1 MADNRGAAL
10 AYVEE
15 VYKDSEDA
23 LEAISTVQHE
33 NRVRL
38 SSMQPALPILDLHGV
53 SRAEIH
59 GSIFHSLQG
68 KLLEKVNGL
77 DGRGLN
83 KLLGRC
89 FQYIGTAELRSV
101 CLQIMQKLP
110 EIEEKY
116 LLTVSENPQFY
127 SACPLEVKRQI
138 WQTNQGF
145 FGEAVSPLL
154 DQYIAEKESVI
165 FSTHDADKKPVSFL
179 SLPPKTRRQSPIV
192 QELVHMVGPCLPLY
206 TTLLQ
211 FLRTLFLRTHI
222 SHYCTL
228 RVDILMALHDQDQ
241 ESRIC
246 VSDGC
251 HKFAWCLDA
260 CVRAGHVDSKKSRE
274 LYSFLD
280 GIEHGDEILGLVRW
294 REAFALG
301 VFKIASFH

>member
-1 MADNRGAAL
+1 MADNRGLGADDRGAAL

-23 LEAISTVQHE
+23 LEAIATVQHE
-33 NRVRL
+33 NRVRI
-38 SSMQPALPILDLHGV
+38 SSMQPALPILDLHGI

-59 GSIFHSLQG
+59 RSVFHNLQAR
-68 KLLEKVNGL
+68 LLEKVEKL
-77 DGRGLN
+77 DTRGLT

-89 FQYIGTAELRSV
+89 FQYIGTADLSNV

-110 EIEEKY
+110 EIDEKY
-116 LLTVSENPQFY
+116 LLHVSENHQLY

-154 DQYIAEKESVI
+154 DKYIAEKESVM
-165 FSTHDADKKPVSFL
+165 FSTQDAEKKPVSFI
-179 SLPPKTRRQSPIV
+179 SLLPKVRRQSHIV
-192 QELVHMVGPCLPLY
+192 QELVHMVGTSLPLY

-228 RVDILMALHDQDQ
+228 RADILMTLHDR
-241 ESRIC
+241 ESKIC
-246 VSDGC
+246 DSDTC
-251 HKFAWCLDA
+251 HKFVWCLDA
-260 CVRAGHVDSKKSRE
+260 CIRVGHVDSKKSRE

-280 GIEHGDEILGLVRW
+280 GIEAGDEILG
-294 REAFALG
+294 
-301 VFKIASFH
+301 